1 MTIKNFLPDN
11 IKGIPVKQA
20 LPKKVPMTSNDYFKL
35 IMLVGLFVLM
45 ILITNYV
52 FAADLL
58 AGTDADIKDTMTGTG
73 KHWLLWIDGGISLA
87 SFAYTKKPMVF
98 FSVLG
103 ISLFITALVKLA
115 GGSPE

>member
-1 MTIKNFLPDN
+1 MKNLMLNKIAPLSD
-11 IKGIPVKQA
+11 PR
-20 LPKKVPMTSNDYFKL
+20 FKL
-35 IMLVGLFVLM
+35 IFMLGLFVTLILM
-45 ILITNYV
+45 SNYV
-52 FAADLL
+52 LAADLL

-115 GGSPE
+115 GGSTV

>member
-1 MTIKNFLPDN
+1 MLNKIAPLCDPR
-11 IKGIPVKQA
+11 
-20 LPKKVPMTSNDYFKL
+20 FKL
-35 IMLVGLFVLM
+35 IFMLGLFVTLVLM
-45 ILITNYV
+45 SNYV

-115 GGSPE
+115 GGSTV

>member
-1 MTIKNFLPDN
+1 
-11 IKGIPVKQA
+11 
-20 LPKKVPMTSNDYFKL
+20 
-35 IMLVGLFVLM
+35 MLGLFVTLVLM
-45 ILITNYV
+45 SNYV
-52 FAADLL
+52 LAADLL

-115 GGSPE
+115 GGSTV

>member
-1 MTIKNFLPDN
+1 MKSLLLSKLVFLND
-11 IKGIPVKQA
+11 
-20 LPKKVPMTSNDYFKL
+20 PKWRVIL
-35 IMLVGLFVLM
+35 MLTLLVSC
-45 ILITNYV
+45 ILLSNYV

-58 AGTDADIKDTMTGTG
+58 EGTDADIKDTMTGTG

-115 GGSPE
+115 GG

>member
-1 MTIKNFLPDN
+1 MKNKMQHQSNSFYKFQIGSNTLL
-11 IKGIPVKQA
+11 IVFTA
-20 LPKKVPMTSNDYFKL
+20 LMLISNS
-35 IMLVGLFVLM
+35 
-45 ILITNYV
+45 V
-52 FAADLL
+52 FALDLL

-103 ISLFITALVKLA
+103 ISLFITALVKMA
-115 GGSPE
+115 AA

>member
-1 MTIKNFLPDN
+1 MKNL
-11 IKGIPVKQA
+11 A
-20 LPKKVPMTSNDYFKL
+20 LSKIALLSDPRFKL
-35 IMLVGLFVLM
+35 IFMLGLFVTLILM
-45 ILITNYV
+45 SNYV
-52 FAADLL
+52 LAADLL

-115 GGSPE
+115 GGSTV

>member
-1 MTIKNFLPDN
+1 MKNL
-11 IKGIPVKQA
+11 
-20 LPKKVPMTSNDYFKL
+20 LLKKTASVNDSGFKL
-35 IMLVGLFVLM
+35 VL
-45 ILITNYV
+45 ILSLLTALTLISNHV

-115 GGSPE
+115 GG

>member
-1 MTIKNFLPDN
+1 MLFS
-11 IKGIPVKQA
+11 A
-20 LPKKVPMTSNDYFKL
+20 LFFISQH
-35 IMLVGLFVLM
+35 
-45 ILITNYV
+45 V

-58 AGTDADIKDTMTGTG
+58 EGTDKDIKDTMEKTG

-103 ISLFITALVKLA
+103 ICLFITALVKLA
-115 GGSPE
+115 GG